1 MQLRW
6 YVELNGDKRLEFKND
21 DDKYWSVVDVKFE
34 FKECMPEINELQ
46 MRIRE
51 LEGDYKAL
59 IEARK

>member
-34 FKECMPEINELQ
+34 FEECMPEINELR